1 MMWPLE
7 CGISRHKFR
16 PRFTYNFPEKLDL
29 ATLTD
34 LIVKLG
40 GQREAN
46 GMPLMSGEVGTVVK
60 SFLNRNYI
68 YDICE
73 KCGEIKDGRSG
84 NT

>member
-1 MMWPLE
+1 MWPFE
-7 CGISRHKFR
+7 CGIVRHKFR
-16 PRFTYNFPEKLDL
+16 PRFSYSFPEKLEL

-46 GMPLMSGEVGTVVK
+46 GMPLMAGEVGVVVK

-73 KCGEIKDGRSG
+73 KCGEIRDERSE